1 MARTIMEMGTVLYI
15 FLILWAGGLVTGA
28 PSAGP
33 ALEWAFG
40 GGWFARSS
48 RGVSGTYLTSEFK
61 ADIETLMGQISKK
74 GT

>member
-1 MARTIMEMGTVLYI
+1 MEMGTVLYI

-40 GGWFARSS
+40 GGFK
-48 RGVSGTYLTSEFK
+48 VLTFIK
-61 ADIETLMGQISKK
+61 IETIYKTLFWRWVVRQKLPWSFWLLLDK
-74 GT
+74 

>member
-1 MARTIMEMGTVLYI
+1 MEMGIVLYI
-15 FLILWAGGLVTGA
+15 LLILLAGGLATGV
-28 PSAGP
+28 PCAGS

-74 GT
+74 GK